1 MPGDQ
6 EAEKALKQR
15 VDRLFAAMRPILE
28 EAVKKNEPRSGIK
41 FNDMEATSA
50 SAGDA
55 IARIL
60 MEEGLLKFG
69 RATDEEVDE
78 ARKTVLANADEDEV
92 AAAGQRAE
100 DLRMTRM
107 RQKRTLKTMRGPVRC
122 EREYL
127 YFPDLSVGIFPPRHT
142 P

>member
-1 MPGDQ
+1 MLGDQ

-15 VDRLFAAMRPILE
+15 VDRLSAAMRPILE